1 MIAGIGTDLCD
12 CRRVAAALTRHG
24 DRFAQRVLGQQEW
37 LVYQQR
43 QAAHERKALCYLATR
58 IAAKEAFSKAIG
70 LGMTAPMTWRACQTL
85 NNDQGRPVIVL
96 EGALASWFDERGWR
110 AHVSLTDEG
119 DYAQAFVV
127 IDTIAPTL

>member
-12 CRRVAAALTRHG
+12 CRRIEAALARYG
-24 DRFAQRVLGQQEW
+24 ERFAKRVLGPQEW
-37 LVYQQR
+37 HAYQQR
-43 QAAHERKALCYLATR
+43 AAAHARKATQYLATR

-70 LGMTAPMTWRACQTL
+70 LGMTAPMTWRGCQTL
-85 NNDQGRPVIVL
+85 NSDNGRPVIVL
-96 EGALASWFDERGWR
+96 DGPLAVWFDQRAWR

-127 IDTIAPTL
+127 IETMSSTL